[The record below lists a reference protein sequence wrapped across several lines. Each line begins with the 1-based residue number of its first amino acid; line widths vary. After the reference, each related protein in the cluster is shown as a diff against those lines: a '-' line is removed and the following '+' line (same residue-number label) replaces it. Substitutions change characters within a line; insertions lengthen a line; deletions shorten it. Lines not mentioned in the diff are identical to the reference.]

1 MNGKKLYLIVQS
13 ILCIVLVVLLSA
25 TAISI
30 YREGVAAK
38 AENPLT
44 WIFSREKVAE
54 RFRPVAPLL
63 FVAVGV
69 GAAGLILDIRDEKS
83 GKPVKDAELLRDLT
97 VSRVAAPSET
107 MKQEQAKQ
115 KKLLLGGW
123 AVFAVCMLP
132 VFLYVVSGDHFP
144 NGDLEQE
151 FRALVAHILPWI
163 AVGFGALI
171 CAAVLHEKSVVR
183 ETEAAKEQLKAEK
196 AAGIRAEEKAPVK
209 TPDKRIRILRIAL
222 FCLAVCMIIAGVFNG
237 SAKDVLGKAV
247 KICTECVGLG

>member
-63 FVAVGV
+63 FAAIGV

-97 VSRVAAPSET
+97 VSRIAAPSET

-132 VFLYVVSGDHFP
+132 VFSCMSSTGTISPTGTWNRNSARWLPIS
-144 NGDLEQE
+144 
-151 FRALVAHILPWI
+151 FRGLPW
-163 AVGFGALI
+163 A
-171 CAAVLHEKSVVR
+171 
-183 ETEAAKEQLKAEK
+183 
-196 AAGIRAEEKAPVK
+196 
-209 TPDKRIRILRIAL
+209 
-222 FCLAVCMIIAGVFNG
+222 
-237 SAKDVLGKAV
+237 SAH
-247 KICTECVGLG
+247 